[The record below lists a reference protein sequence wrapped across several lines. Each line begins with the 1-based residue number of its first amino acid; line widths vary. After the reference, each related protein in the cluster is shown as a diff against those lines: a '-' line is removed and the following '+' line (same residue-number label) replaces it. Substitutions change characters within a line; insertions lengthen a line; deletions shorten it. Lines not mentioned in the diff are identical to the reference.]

1 MSQTAVVSRLALREL
16 WISFRLLFLLAAYV
30 GAGTTVALLPAP
42 LATTLFRLAAGV
54 AVAAVAG
61 AAVAAWSLSQERSLG
76 RAAWLATHS
85 IPRVTILIG
94 WFVPVAAASLVGLV
108 AAGTLGW
115 LAMSASLEGPDP
127 LAFTA
132 VIGAVGAQLLT
143 LLALGLVLGAFL
155 APWPAVFATVLSCGL
170 LVVTPWAAAPRVALP
185 FEALAKLLELVHPI
199 AVAVQGAGASLAASA
214 LLLLA
219 ARVALER
226 VDL

>member
-16 WISFRLLFLLAAYV
+16 WITFRLLFLLAAYV

-61 AAVAAWSLSQERSLG
+61 AAVAAWSLSRGRSLG
-76 RAAWLATHS
+76 RAAWLATHA

-94 WFVPVAAASLVGLV
+94 WFVPVAAASLVGLLG
-108 AAGTLGW
+108 AGILGW
-115 LAMSASLEGPDP
+115 LAMSASFEGPDP
-127 LAFTA
+127 FAFTA
-132 VIGAVGAQLLT
+132 VIGAVGAQLLV
-143 LLALGLVLGAFL
+143 LLALGLLLGSFL

-170 LVVTPWAAAPRVALP
+170 LVVAPWAAAPRVALP
-185 FEALAKLLELVHPI
+185 FEALARLLELVHPI